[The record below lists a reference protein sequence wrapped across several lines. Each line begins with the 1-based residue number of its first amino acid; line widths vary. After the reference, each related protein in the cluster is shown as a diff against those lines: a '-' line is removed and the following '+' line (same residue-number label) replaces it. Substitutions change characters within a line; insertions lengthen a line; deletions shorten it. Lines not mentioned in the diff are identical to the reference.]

1 MEVHHHPELPD
12 GHKKNFKEYLKEGLM
27 IFLAVFMGF
36 IAENIREHIT
46 DHKKEKEYIGS
57 LVRDLKQDSAKLS
70 DVIHGNLL
78 LSKGQDSLINWL
90 SDSAY
95 TPNFQNEAYRLFFK
109 YATSL
114 QVFNSTDRTI
124 TQMINSGNLRLIENH
139 RVADSL
145 SDYYDKVKEATTQA
159 NLNNVASNDCFMFA
173 QNLFKFRYGLKP
185 KTFRKDMIT
194 TNGDT
199 INKYV
204 NKLTEM
210 QISEQYYAQVDLKD
224 LSKSCN
230 NLITFLST
238 EYDIN

>member
-12 GHKKNFKEYLKEGLM
+12 GHKKKFKEYLKEGLM

-46 DHKKEKEYIGS
+46 DHKKEKEYISS
-57 LVRDLKQDSAKLS
+57 LVRDLKLDSAKLS
-70 DVIHGNLL
+70 DVIHGNILL
-78 LSKGQDSLINWL
+78 NKGQDSLANWL
-90 SDSAY
+90 SDS
-95 TPNFQNEAYRLFFK
+95 TSSPNFQNEAYRLFFK

-124 TQMINSGNLRLIENH
+124 TQMINSGNLRLIENQ

-145 SDYYDKVKEATTQA
+145 SDYYDKVKDATIQA
-159 NLNNVASNDCFMFA
+159 NLDNIAANDCFLFA
-173 QNLFKFRYGLKP
+173 QNLFKFRYGLTP
-185 KTFRKDMIT
+185 KIVKKDMIT
-194 TNGDT
+194 TNSDT

-210 QISEQYYAQVDLKD
+210 RISEQYYAQADLKD
-224 LSKSCN
+224 LSKSCHS
-230 NLITFLST
+230 LIRFLSS
-238 EYDIN
+238 EYDLN

>member
-36 IAENIREHIT
+36 VAENIREHIT

-57 LVRDLKQDSAKLS
+57 LVRDLKQDSSKLS
-70 DVIHGNLL
+70 DVIHSNAL
-78 LSKGQDSLINWL
+78 LSKGQDSLINLL
-90 SDSAY
+90 SDSASS
-95 TPNFQNEAYRLFFK
+95 PRFQNEAYRLFFK

-124 TQMINSGNLRLIENH
+124 TQMINSGNLRLIENQ

-145 SDYYDKVKEATTQA
+145 SDYYDKVKDVGTQA
-159 NLNNVASNDCFMFA
+159 SLDNNAANDCFLFA
-173 QNLFKFRYGLKP
+173 QNLFKFQYGLKP
-185 KTFRKDMIT
+185 NTFKKNMIT

-199 INKYV
+199 IDKYV

-210 QISEQYYAQVDLKD
+210 RISEQYYAQVDLKD
-224 LSKSCN
+224 LSKSCH
-230 NLITFLST
+230 NLIRFLCS
-238 EYDIN
+238 EYDID